1 MAPCKH
7 KAILRVYRLL
17 ICCYAKQVL
26 QYRVQSTVCTHFCL
40 WVAAFNVILYPVFP
54 IRGTRKKRC
63 SLRYCGDKKRAFSYS
78 SPEHGMRQQF
88 ERVLVR
94 RVICSQCTYIGG
106 ISVASVQRHWVGWR
120 RDEEL
125 LVCRNWKSSETLS
138 QLCPAATSNRRLAIT
153 DVTPEFDIIKTGAA
167 GC

>member
-26 QYRVQSTVCTHFCL
+26 QYRVQSTVCTHFWL

-63 SLRYCGDKKRAFSYS
+63 SLRYCGWGQKESFFIQLPWTRNETAIQKSPSKESHLQSVYVHWWHFRCVCTKTLSGMKEGWRAFGVPKLKIFWNLVTIVPS
-78 SPEHGMRQQF
+78 SD
-88 ERVLVR
+88 L
-94 RVICSQCTYIGG
+94 
-106 ISVASVQRHWVGWR
+106 
-120 RDEEL
+120 
-125 LVCRNWKSSETLS
+125 K
-138 QLCPAATSNRRLAIT
+138 
-153 DVTPEFDIIKTGAA
+153 
-167 GC
+167 